1 MSLFLEQKLAMPLT
15 SIQIVAVKGQVVNIL
30 GSLSRVISVT
40 KAIPDNMEI
49 NKHSFV
55 PITFYL

>member
-1 MSLFLEQKLAMPLT
+1 MSLFLEQKLAMPLI
-15 SIQIVAVKGQVVNIL
+15 SIQIVAVKGHVVNIL
-30 GSLSRVISVT
+30 GSLSCVISVT

-49 NKHSFV
+49 NNHSCV